1 METFLPSLELLP
13 LLKDQVIVR
22 PNEPIGQVW
31 FPRTGTISL
40 FIGDEEGGSVEVA
53 TIGREGMTGLPV
65 MLGGDR
71 SIFGAVVRVPGQAW
85 RMPISRFKV
94 LIAADP
100 EVRLLLLRYVLA
112 TMTQMG
118 HNVACA
124 RLHEVSA
131 RCARWFLLAHDDIDG
146 DSFPMTQDDLA
157 LMLGV
162 TRPSISVA
170 ASALQRA
177 GLIRYI
183 RGQVTIADRAG
194 LEQAA
199 CGCYRSVTREFDR
212 LRDV

>member
-31 FPRTGTISL
+31 FPRSGTISL

-118 HNVACA
+118 HNAPAPGCM
-124 RLHEVSA
+124 RS
-131 RCARWFLLAHDDIDG
+131 RR
-146 DSFPMTQDDLA
+146 
-157 LMLGV
+157 
-162 TRPSISVA
+162 A
-170 ASALQRA
+170 ARA
-177 GLIRYI
+177 GSCWPTTTSTAIP
-183 RGQVTIADRAG
+183 
-194 LEQAA
+194 
-199 CGCYRSVTREFDR
+199 SP
-212 LRDV
+212 